1 MHTILATISSFLSE
15 TLEGLRP
22 GPCPFLSP
30 NLPAE
35 SRLGPGQHPCTQGAW
50 RHCSGWAMSCLPVPL
65 PGPMSSP
72 HGLAPTSL
80 HPPVPASPT
89 DFAPENWNLYQ
100 FFSLPDRL
108 SNQALYALSLFPN
121 YRQPWTHYTQ
131 RPHSWSGPAKPTPL
145 SSPLGASSRLP
156 NPLAP
161 LTRRNHVSLPLFERK
176 HEARPSSVPHTLTLL
191 SKQALQLR

>member
-1 MHTILATISSFLSE
+1 MKLWKVYDRDHVLSCLPISLLSPGWDLVSILAHRAPGGTAQV
-15 TLEGLRP
+15 
-22 GPCPFLSP
+22 GPCPASPSLSQGP
-30 NLPAE
+30 PAH
-35 SRLGPGQHPCTQGAW
+35 RMDWPQHPSTLQC
-50 RHCSGWAMSCLPVPL
+50 PL
-65 PGPMSSP
+65 PQQTLPQKTGILS
-72 HGLAPTSL
+72 
-80 HPPVPASPT
+80 V
-89 DFAPENWNLYQ
+89 
-100 FFSLPDRL
+100 FSLPDRL

-131 RPHSWSGPAKPTPL
+131 RPHSWSGMAKPTPL

-191 SKQALQLR
+191 SKQTLQLR

>member
-1 MHTILATISSFLSE
+1 MKLWKVYDWDHVL
-15 TLEGLRP
+15 
-22 GPCPFLSP
+22 
-30 NLPAE
+30 
-35 SRLGPGQHPCTQGAW
+35 
-50 RHCSGWAMSCLPVPL
+50 SCLPISLLSPGWDLVSILAHRALGLGHVL
-65 PGPMSSP
+65 PHRPSPRAHLLTAWTGPNTPPPSNARFP
-72 HGLAPTSL
+72 NRLCPRKLESL
-80 HPPVPASPT
+80 SV
-89 DFAPENWNLYQ
+89 
-100 FFSLPDRL
+100 FSLPDRL

-121 YRQPWTHYTQ
+121 YRQPRTPYTQ